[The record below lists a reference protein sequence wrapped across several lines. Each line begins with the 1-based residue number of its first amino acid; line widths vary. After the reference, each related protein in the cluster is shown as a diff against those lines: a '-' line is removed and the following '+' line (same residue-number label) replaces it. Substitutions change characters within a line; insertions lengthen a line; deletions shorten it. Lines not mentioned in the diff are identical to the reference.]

1 MPPGEYYIGD
11 LCYVLSDSWT
21 NVCDL
26 FLTSDSILDGE
37 MKFRNFEFAI
47 YATEYGDGCYRD
59 QNDNAYSVD
68 SGTLGCV
75 ALQNCEVS
83 KEEILKRGFGHIVT
97 FNQFFRTGRNE
108 NGVIYFGN
116 SDYSGPAVMIATNY

>member
-21 NVCDL
+21 DVCDL
-26 FLTSDSILDGE
+26 FLTSGSILDGE

-47 YATEYGDGCYRD
+47 YSTEYGDGCYRD
-59 QNDNAYSVD
+59 QNDNVYSVH

-108 NGVIYFGN
+108 DGAIYFGN
-116 SDYSGPAVMIATNY
+116 SDYSGPAVMIATND